1 MNYIIYTYIK
11 GRNYRPTS
19 RRNFGCLDFNVFKG
33 LIRCFILGITVC
45 VYRIDTSKC
54 AALARMECIRA
65 RATSMCTR
73 VTYGTDYT

>member
-45 VYRIDTSKC
+45 VYIELIQVCGSGENGVYTSKGDVDVH
-54 AALARMECIRA
+54 
-65 RATSMCTR
+65 TS
-73 VTYGTDYT
+73 DIWH